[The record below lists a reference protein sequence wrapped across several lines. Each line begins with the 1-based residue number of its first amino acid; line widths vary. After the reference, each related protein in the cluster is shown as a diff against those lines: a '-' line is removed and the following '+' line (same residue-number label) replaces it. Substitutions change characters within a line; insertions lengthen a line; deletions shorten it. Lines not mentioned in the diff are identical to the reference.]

1 MHRWSPRDQNSGNT
15 NEILINHV
23 FSVSSIVWKLNENEE
38 NHEFRSPFGVTISMK
53 TVIFMKLTK
62 CRHENP
68 GGAQE
73 LRTVEI
79 VMKTKV
85 FEVVPRGPTGALQK
99 F

>member
-1 MHRWSPRDQNSGNT
+1 M
-15 NEILINHV
+15 
-23 FSVSSIVWKLNENEE
+23 
-38 NHEFRSPFGVTISMK
+38 EFRSPFGVTILMK
-53 TVIFMKLTK
+53 AVIFLEFTK
-62 CRHENP
+62 YRHENP

-85 FEVVPRGPTGALQK
+85 FEVVPRGPTGAIRK